1 VDRKGEVGVGREWNE
16 NLGWPRGMEGGGVD
30 FTWGWSH
37 REKRR
42 RGGMSFE
49 LA

>member
-16 NLGWPRGMEGGGVD
+16 NLGWPRGMEGGVD